1 MQPSMA
7 VLAGTRIKLMST
19 SIEKQSLEVHVEM
32 CEDRFSLVHQELE
45 TLKRGQDALHARLDK
60 VDDGVSTIHDTLK
73 EKEHGAM
80 KALFKVAVSIIC
92 VLIGA
97 LSFVVWY
104 VITTGA

>member
-1 MQPSMA
+1 MTS
-7 VLAGTRIKLMST
+7 
-19 SIEKQSLEVHVEM
+19 SIEKKSLEVHVEM
-32 CEDRFSLVHQELE
+32 CEDRFALVHLELE
-45 TLKRGQDALHARLDK
+45 TLKRGQDSLHARLDK
-60 VDDGVSTIHDTLK
+60 VDAGVSTITYTL
-73 EKEHGAM
+73 EDKEHGAM

>member
-1 MQPSMA
+1 MP
-7 VLAGTRIKLMST
+7 T

-32 CEDRFSLVHQELE
+32 CEDRFALVHQELG

-60 VDDGVSTIHDTLK
+60 VDSGVATITDTLK

-92 VLIGA
+92 VLVGA
-97 LSFVVWY
+97 LSFVIWY
-104 VITTGA
+104 VITTGL